1 MRDER
6 SRLALMAGV
15 MAAALLAAP
24 PSARTQT
31 ATDSSASTEVAAA
44 EEAAAEDVVAE
55 EPAYSEEDLDE
66 LVAPVALY
74 PDPLLAQ
81 VLVAATFP
89 IEIVKAARWVDAN
102 KDMAQDARADAAMAE
117 GWDPSVS
124 VLAAGFPTV
133 ISKMSTEIEWTE
145 DLGDAVLVQSDDVMD
160 AVQRQ
165 RARAAAVGNLETN
178 AAQEVT
184 VENDNISIAPAQP
197 EVVYV
202 PTYDSQ
208 AVYTTAP
215 TAAPVV
221 VNSTEPGFSTGTLVT
236 TGLLAFGAGLL
247 VAEIFD
253 DDDDHWHGYWGP
265 RYYGPGRWMDWDDHY
280 FYPRPGYRGGHNKIN
295 IETGDITIN
304 RNDIDRDG
312 RWKPDNK
319 RRDEAR
325 EKIGDRKRD
334 RDREGIRDRNQ
345 DRTRDRSRDEV
356 RNKMAARSEGG
367 GAKLDRKGG
376 AGSGKI
382 AAKPSDGK
390 ATAFSGGDRGS
401 NRGNL
406 TDAKQA
412 KNRGQASK
420 ERAGISQR
428 DRSGQ
433 AKAAAQ
439 RPAQQQR
446 PAVGKP
452 SREAK
457 PQRKATSNGTAFQ
470 QRSGGGK
477 QANRA
482 ASRGKAS
489 LGNRR

>member
-236 TGLLAFGAGLL
+236 TGLLAFGAGML
-247 VAEIFD
+247 VNEIFD

-265 RYYGPGRWMDWDDHY
+265 RYYGPGRWMDWDDHG
-280 FYPRPGYRGGHNKIN
+280 FYPRPGYRGGHNKVN
-295 IETGDITIN
+295 IKTGDITIN
-304 RNDIDRDG
+304 RNDIDIDRDG
-312 RWKPDNK
+312 RWKPNDK

-325 EKIGDRKRD
+325 DKMADRK

-367 GAKLDRKGG
+367 GGNLQRKGDK
-376 AGSGKI
+376 AGNV
-382 AAKPSDGK
+382 AAKRTDRRD
-390 ATAFSGGDRGS
+390 TAFGGADRGGDRGS
-401 NRGNL
+401 VTG
-406 TDAKQA
+406 AKQA

-420 ERAGISQR
+420 ERAGIGQR
-428 DRSGQ
+428 DRS
-433 AKAAAQ
+433 AAAQ

-452 SREAK
+452 SRGAK
-457 PQRKATSNGTAFQ
+457 PKRRASSNGTAFQ

-482 ASRGKAS
+482 ANRGKAS
-489 LGNRR
+489 RGNRR